1 MRLSEDVNMDRRL
14 GDTPMHNTLTRTRS
28 FRKPWISRSS
38 KACQH
43 RKRLHRTINSV
54 KKLQRVFSW
63 RFSNGR
69 TQTAVF
75 FDDTYTALTV

>member
-1 MRLSEDVNMDRRL
+1 MNIKRAHLPFLIPGHAPGEDVDMDRRL
-14 GDTPMHNTLTRTRS
+14 GDTPTIPYSALTRTRR

-54 KKLQRVFSW
+54 KKLQSVFVEIFE
-63 RFSNGR
+63 R
-69 TQTAVF
+69 
-75 FDDTYTALTV
+75 